1 MRALVAPDLKT
12 QTPGVRG
19 LTAVAGQDAGEVREL
34 GGTRNVQGRL
44 LRERGHDGFV
54 HVELGRPLRERLRN
68 EQELR
73 SSLAACLVTGMNG
86 E

>member
-1 MRALVAPDLKT
+1 M
-12 QTPGVRG
+12 
-19 LTAVAGQDAGEVREL
+19 AVADCLQRRLQEPVRLYPRDVREL
-34 GGTRNVQGRL
+34 GATRNVQGRL

-54 HVELGRPLRERLRN
+54 HVELAQPLRERLRN

-73 SSLAACLVTGMNG
+73 SGFAACLVTGMNG